1 MWGEIT
7 DPFRLHRLSL
17 EMDNLFHPTI
27 YNGCD
32 CLSMLGLKLVNGAHS
47 CDIPPLCGCRVRVQK
62 IVMMTSSNGNI
73 FGVNGHICGEIHRSP
88 VNSSTKT
95 SDAEL
100 WYIFFDLRLNKRQG
114 KQSWGWWFETP
125 SRPLWRHCNVI
136 HYSLLIALCTPT
148 PLHTHPSQES
158 HTKRLVKPAF
168 EIRNAYLT
176 TYS

>member
-1 MWGEIT
+1 MSSKLWGGIT

-47 CDIPPLCGCRVRVQK
+47 CDIPQLCGCRVRVQK

-100 WYIFFDLRLNKRQG
+100 WYFLWSAPEQKAG
-114 KQSWGWWFETP
+114 KQSWGWWFETS
-125 SRPLWRHCNVI
+125 SRPLWRHCNVV
-136 HYSLLIALCTPT
+136 HYSLRSAPPPPPP
-148 PLHTHPSQES
+148 PLHTHPTPPLTRVSHQEIS
-158 HTKRLVKPAF
+158 
-168 EIRNAYLT
+168 
-176 TYS
+176 